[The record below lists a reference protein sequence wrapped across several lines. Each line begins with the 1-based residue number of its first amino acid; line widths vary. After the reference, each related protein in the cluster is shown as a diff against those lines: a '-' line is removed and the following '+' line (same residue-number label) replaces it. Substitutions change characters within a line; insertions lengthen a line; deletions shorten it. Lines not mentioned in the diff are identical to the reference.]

1 MKKLIRNPKTPS
13 PDKSG
18 ILFSRFLARKKIERR
33 AGNSFKKNMQHITIL
48 IHCADQKGI
57 IAAVTN
63 FILNV
68 EGNIVYIDQH
78 VDREQNVFF
87 MRLECELTNKNSNVT
102 TIKNVFEQSIATD
115 FGMEWEIYTMEQKP
129 KMALFVSKYDHC
141 LFDILGRFSAGELNV
156 EIPLIISNHEDLKPI
171 AERFKI
177 PFFYIP
183 FTKEN
188 KEEGEKQQIEILQ
201 KHEIDF
207 VVLARYMQIIT
218 PNLISLYENK
228 IINIHHSFLPAFPG
242 AKPYHSAF
250 KRGVKIIGATSHYVT
265 AALDEGPIIEQD
277 IARVSHINSVED
289 FIMKGR
295 DLERIVLARAI
306 KLHAERKTMVYG
318 NKTVVFY

>member
-1 MKKLIRNPKTPS
+1 
-13 PDKSG
+13 
-18 ILFSRFLARKKIERR
+18 
-33 AGNSFKKNMQHITIL
+33 MQQITIL
-48 IHCADQKGI
+48 IHCKDQKGI

-63 FILNV
+63 FILKV
-68 EGNIVYIDQH
+68 EGNIIYIDQH
-78 VDREQNVFF
+78 VDVEQNVFF
-87 MRLECELTNKNSNVT
+87 MRLECELTNAAISLAK
-102 TIKNVFEQSIATD
+102 IKLDFEQTISID
-115 FGMEWEIYTMEQKP
+115 FKMSWDIYIKDQKP
-129 KMALFVSKYDHC
+129 RMALFVSKYDHC

-156 EIPLIISNHEDLKPI
+156 EIPIIVSNHEDLRSI
-171 AERFKI
+171 SERFSI
-177 PFFYIP
+177 PFYCIP

-188 KEEGEKQQIEILQ
+188 KEVGEKQQIELL
-201 KHEIDF
+201 KKFEIDF
-207 VVLARYMQIIT
+207 VVLARYMQIIG
-218 PNLISLYENK
+218 PELISLFENK

-277 IARVSHINSVED
+277 ITRVSHINSIED

>member
-1 MKKLIRNPKTPS
+1 
-13 PDKSG
+13 
-18 ILFSRFLARKKIERR
+18 
-33 AGNSFKKNMQHITIL
+33 MQQITIL
-48 IHCADQKGI
+48 IHCKDQKGI

-63 FILNV
+63 FILKV
-68 EGNIVYIDQH
+68 EGNIIYIDQH
-78 VDREQNVFF
+78 VDVEQNVFF
-87 MRLECELTNKNSNVT
+87 MRLECELTNANISLAKIKLDFEK
-102 TIKNVFEQSIATD
+102 TISID
-115 FGMEWEIYTMEQKP
+115 FKMSWDIYIKDQKP
-129 KMALFVSKYDHC
+129 RMALFVSKYDHC

-156 EIPLIISNHEDLKPI
+156 EIPIIVSNHEDLRSI
-171 AERFKI
+171 SERFSI
-177 PFFYIP
+177 PFFCIP

-188 KEEGEKQQIEILQ
+188 KEEGEKQQIELL
-201 KHEIDF
+201 KKFEIDF
-207 VVLARYMQIIT
+207 VVLARYMQIIG
-218 PNLISLYENK
+218 PELISLFENK

-277 IARVSHINSVED
+277 ITRVSHINSIED

>member
-1 MKKLIRNPKTPS
+1 
-13 PDKSG
+13 
-18 ILFSRFLARKKIERR
+18 
-33 AGNSFKKNMQHITIL
+33 MQQITIL

-63 FILNV
+63 FILKV

-78 VDREQNVFF
+78 VDVEQNVFF
-87 MRLECELTNKNSNVT
+87 MRLECELTNKNVGLSM
-102 TIKNVFEQSIATD
+102 IKDDFEKTIATD
-115 FGMEWEIYTMEQKP
+115 FKMSWEIHIKDQKP

-156 EIPLIISNHEDLKPI
+156 EIPIIISNHEDLRSI
-171 AERFKI
+171 AERFNI
-177 PFFYIP
+177 PFFCIP

-218 PNLISLYENK
+218 PTLISLYENK

-277 IARVSHINSVED
+277 ITRVSHINSVED

-306 KLHAERKTMVYG
+306 KLHAERKTMVYD

>member
-1 MKKLIRNPKTPS
+1 MQKT
-13 PDKSG
+13 
-18 ILFSRFLARKKIERR
+18 
-33 AGNSFKKNMQHITIL
+33 TIL
-48 IHCADQKGI
+48 IHCEDQKGI

-63 FILNV
+63 FILKA

-78 VDREQNVFF
+78 VDVEQNVFF
-87 MRLECELTNKNSNVT
+87 MRLECEFSNLNIRLAN
-102 TIKNVFEQSIATD
+102 IKADFQQSIATD
-115 FGMEWEIYTMEQKP
+115 FKMSWEIYTKDQKP

-141 LFDILGRFSAGELNV
+141 LFDILGRYSANELNV

-171 AERFKI
+171 AERFNI
-177 PFFYIP
+177 PFHYVP

-188 KEEGEKQQIEILQ
+188 KEEGEKNQIELLQ
-201 KHEIDF
+201 KYEIDF

-218 PNLISLYENK
+218 PTLINLYENK

-265 AALDEGPIIEQD
+265 QQLDEGPIIEQD
-277 IARVSHINSVED
+277 ITRVSHINSVED

-306 KLHAERKTMVYG
+306 KLHSERKTMVYD

>member
-1 MKKLIRNPKTPS
+1 
-13 PDKSG
+13 
-18 ILFSRFLARKKIERR
+18 
-33 AGNSFKKNMQHITIL
+33 MQQITIL

-57 IAAVTN
+57 IAAVTD
-63 FILNV
+63 FILKV
-68 EGNIVYIDQH
+68 EGNIIYIDQH

-102 TIKNVFEQSIATD
+102 AIKNVFEQSIAAD
-115 FGMEWEIYTMEQKP
+115 FDMEWEIYTKEQKP

-183 FTKEN
+183 FTKDN

-201 KHEIDF
+201 KYEIDF